1 MTFSHDS
8 LHGLGRCAN
17 CSHPVAAAPVSI
29 FDRTPF
35 SMSSCPGCGARYPHP
50 EERVQLKNAKR
61 TAILGAVLIGVAVT
75 AIQVVTL
82 QQLSLLV

>member
-1 MTFSHDS
+1 
-8 LHGLGRCAN
+8 
-17 CSHPVAAAPVSI
+17 
-29 FDRTPF
+29 
-35 SMSSCPGCGARYPHP
+35 MSSCPGCGARYPHP